1 MMTLHC
7 AGKNGQIKYSQ
18 FLEAEVFN
26 TVAEH
31 NYKYAPLDLI
41 VRWDR
46 KDIEFLLGVLLTAFS
61 DSWKGVSSSTRL

>member
-1 MMTLHC
+1 
-7 AGKNGQIKYSQ
+7 
-18 FLEAEVFN
+18 VFN

-31 NYKYAPLDLI
+31 NNKCTPLDLI

-46 KDIEFLLGVLLTAFS
+46 KDTEFLFIVLLKAFS